1 MTEESPFRNKTWEFL
16 MTPIIFITAL
26 LVRLIVLLSPV
37 GYEVIFTIRALS
49 IQEFDELEDDWDD
62 YS

>member
-1 MTEESPFRNKTWEFL
+1 

>member
-1 MTEESPFRNKTWEFL
+1 MTEESPFKNKTWEFL
-16 MTPIIFITAL
+16 MTPIISITVL

-49 IQEFDELEDDWDD
+49 IEEFDELEDDWDD